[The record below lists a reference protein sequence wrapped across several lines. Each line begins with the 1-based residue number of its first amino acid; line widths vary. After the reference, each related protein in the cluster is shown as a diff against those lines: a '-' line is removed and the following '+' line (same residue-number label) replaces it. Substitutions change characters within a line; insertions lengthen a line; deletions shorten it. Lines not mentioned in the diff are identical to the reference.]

1 MNIFKCV
8 ADHANAH
15 VDKVRGR
22 HLKNLLRELLPVFVD
37 LLWEEEIGLESLH
50 IREVSPATVHTRA
63 HDVNISCQLHA
74 ETANLN
80 SQVGDDGPL
89 VTLQSLQGDL
99 GDLSFGFAHKH
110 LAGCS

>member
-1 MNIFKCV
+1 MNIFKRV

-22 HLKNLLRELLPVFVD
+22 HLKNLLRELLPVFVN

-50 IREVSPATVHTRA
+50 IREASHATA
-63 HDVNISCQLHA
+63 HSRTHDINVSCQLHA

-99 GDLSFGFAHKH
+99 GNLSFGLPHKH